1 MAVPFKTSNIL
12 SIIIGIVIT
21 YLDLFVNNQNLA
33 KGCVRVPKRKEANMR
48 KTHVADP
55 GTAAQLGKGKVN
67 GPEVPVN
74 SLPSTEPKWARM
86 KGVKENVKPL

>member
-12 SIIIGIVIT
+12 SITIGIAIT

-48 KTHVADP
+48 RPHIADP
-55 GTAAQLGKGKVN
+55 GTSAQLGKGKVN
-67 GPEVPVN
+67 GPQVPAKR
-74 SLPSTEPKWARM
+74 LPSTDPKWARM
-86 KGVKENVKPL
+86 KGVNENVKPF